1 MDTILLSSKPIE
13 ISEYKTYKEATFMI
27 SVLDEWDLN
36 GRMITKEAGE
46 KYHKTIIGFPIVA
59 KLIRDR
65 EGNPVDFR
73 GHEMKIIQNED
84 GSIDYVFD
92 TQAIGAVLDS
102 WIEQREVDGY
112 KGIKD
117 CIMIKCKLWTE
128 RFPEYFEVLD
138 KLWAEN
144 NVKTSWEL
152 TIEKCKNTL
161 RGKIIEAFS
170 FLGNT
175 LLGSDVEGA
184 VPGAGAYEYAELNS
198 NDNLSN
204 DLVLASA
211 LSNDCKQ
218 ISDINIEQKEEINL
232 KKSTQEV
239 AEEEVIEAP
248 TKTSEENVEET
259 TPNAD
264 EVSEDENS
272 ECKKKEKSEDEKEN
286 GDESNDNESEDKKK
300 ECSELTE
307 YDLRSK
313 INEEVRKVVKWGWVC
328 YMFPADSYVL
338 VKDDDANSELEY
350 LKFTYTVT
358 DDVVTLGEPE
368 TVKLV
373 VSVAEINTKIAEK
386 DDAIVKANEEI
397 QTLKAEN
404 ETLISFKERCEKE
417 DAEKADNE
425 IAEKQNHLKQYALDS
440 KQITKAELETEDF
453 KTIIS
458 ELNETK
464 LKSII
469 ADRYIASLTKKIS
482 KVETSEVEVSEVPKA
497 NLETSED
504 NDVDAISIM
513 KTFLRK

>member
-13 ISEYKTYKEATFMI
+13 ISEYKTYKEATFLI

-84 GSIDYVFD
+84 GSVDYVFD

-112 KGIKD
+112 KGNKD

-152 TIEKCKNTL
+152 TVEKCKNTL

-175 LLGSDVEGA
+175 LLGSDIEGA

-218 ISDINIEQKEEINL
+218 ISDINIEQKEETNL
-232 KKSTQEV
+232 KKPTQEV
-239 AEEEVIEAP
+239 AKEEVIE
-248 TKTSEENVEET
+248 TSTETSEGNVEET
-259 TPNAD
+259 TPAAN

-272 ECKKKEKSEDEKEN
+272 ECKDKKEKSETADDDKE
-286 GDESNDNESEDKKK
+286 EENDDSDKKDDK
-300 ECSELTE
+300 EVSELTE

-338 VKDDDANSELEY
+338 VKDDNATSELEY
-350 LKFTYTVT
+350 LKFTYTVS

-386 DDAIVKANEEI
+386 DDAIVSANAEI
-397 QTLKAEN
+397 QTLKAEI
-404 ETLISFKERCEKE
+404 ETLATYKERCEKE
-417 DAEKADNE
+417 DAEKAENE
-425 IAEKQNHLKQYALDS
+425 IAEKQNSLRQYALDS
-440 KQITKAELETEDF
+440 KQITKAELETEEF
-453 KTIIS
+453 MTIIS
-458 ELNETK
+458 ELDGVK

-469 ADRYIASLTKKIS
+469 SDRCVASLTKKNS
-482 KVETSEVEVSEVPKA
+482 KVETSEVEVSEKPKA
-497 NLETSED
+497 NIDTVED
-504 NDVDAISIM
+504 VTDYRSAIKS
-513 KTFLRK
+513 FLGK

>member
-152 TIEKCKNTL
+152 TVEKCKNTL

-175 LLGSDVEGA
+175 LLGSDIEGA

-259 TPNAD
+259 TPAAN

-272 ECKKKEKSEDEKEN
+272 ECKDKKEKSETEDDDKE
-286 GDESNDNESEDKKK
+286 EENDDSDKKDDK
-300 ECSELTE
+300 EVSELTE

-338 VKDDDANSELEY
+338 VKDDDATSELEY

-440 KQITKAELETEDF
+440 KQITKAELETDEF

-458 ELNETK
+458 ELDEAK
-464 LKSII
+464 LKSIV
-469 ADRYIASLTKKIS
+469 ADRVVASLTKKETKI
-482 KVETSEVEVSEVPKA
+482 ETSEVKEEMPKA
-497 NLETSED
+497 NLSTSED
-504 NDVDAISIM
+504 NNVDAISIM
-513 KTFLRK
+513 KSFLNK